1 MLPVSIQSCLVN
13 FPRRRPAGGHIGA
26 AATTADAGIL
36 LPPLLLAGALTARSL
51 GVADL
56 VAGVGHG
63 RLVVL
68 LKTLTSEERCTY
80 WMPEWM

>member
-26 AATTADAGIL
+26 AATTAAAGIL
-36 LPPLLLAGALTARSL
+36 LPPPLLAALAARSL
-51 GVADL
+51 GVAEL